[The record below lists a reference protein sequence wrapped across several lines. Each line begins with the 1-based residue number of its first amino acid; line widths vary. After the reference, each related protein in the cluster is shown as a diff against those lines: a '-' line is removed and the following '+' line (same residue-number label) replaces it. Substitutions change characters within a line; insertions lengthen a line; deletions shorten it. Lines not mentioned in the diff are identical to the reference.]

1 MPKDQRP
8 PERERESV
16 WSVAKGWLPWYL
28 LLCFTLLFIW
38 TAFVARVEITYGD
51 HPVRDLLIE
60 AIVIKVSGGI
70 IAIVIFSLA
79 VITAADTGGG
89 ALVVTYRYLNNKF
102 VEPLRRQLR
111 QEGLE
116 QGIEQGRE
124 EGREEGIQVGREEG
138 VATGAQQANERS
150 MAWYARQ
157 QEALARGEPFDEPPP
172 FIESTNGKKPA
183 GE

>member
-1 MPKDQRP
+1 MSKDQRP

-38 TAFVARVEITYGD
+38 TAFVARVEIAYGD
-51 HPVRDLLIE
+51 HPVRDLLIV

-102 VEPLRRQLR
+102 VEPIRRQLR
-111 QEGLE
+111 QEGLA
-116 QGIEQGRE
+116 QGRE
-124 EGREEGIQVGREEG
+124 EGLEEGIQVGREEG
-138 VATGAQQANERS
+138 VATGAQQANARS
-150 MAWYARQ
+150 MEWYARQ
-157 QEALARGEPFDEPPP
+157 QEALAQGEPFDEPPP
-172 FIESTNGKKPA
+172 FIAAANGKEPA